1 MLGKK
6 TKRVFYLVPVV
17 AALLLVVVAVTAQEP
32 AATTATTITVD
43 STDDNYSDGQS
54 KTCSAYPDDPCTLR
68 RAINQA
74 HNAGSRPVYIQFN
87 IPLTDTGYIPSLGA
101 WKIQLTGSSA
111 YDLREIY
118 GQTIIDGSTQP
129 GGRTNG
135 PKIIVDGQ
143 DTHNIGLILRQNDN
157 EVRGLAFQNFEDN
170 HISVSSDGNTVEDC
184 WFGLSDDGSTLS
196 SGSASEP
203 ELDSGIAL
211 AANADGNTIRDN
223 ILAGF
228 KGAAVAIRGTN
239 NVFSGNWI
247 GANASGLVPL
257 PTQFDKHPCL
267 GSSTWNGGCGITVDD
282 DDNQIGGPTAAEGNH
297 FVGLYLSSFA
307 LTNQKPAM
315 DVSGQGHVI
324 QNNVIGLDINGDAIG
339 VCGRGLSMLDGPS
352 DMDVLD
358 NIFVEPGYSAIM
370 ANHWTFNGNTL
381 QGNLIERESPWPGTL
396 PGQASAEGAVVFATM
411 APTVLLS
418 FTPAKVVNV
427 NGTTVTG
434 RAGDGSPCPNCTVE
448 LFLDDTDSITE
459 TLQSLDLV
467 VADGSGN
474 WTATLPASLE
484 GGQGLRTM
492 STVPDDFTIIGLD
505 AGTTSNLSVLQAA
518 TYQVFLPFLTRK
530 H

>member
-1 MLGKK
+1 MTRKLLVLIPAML
-6 TKRVFYLVPVV
+6 
-17 AALLLVVVAVTAQEP
+17 ALLLVVVAVTAQEASP
-32 AATTATTITVD
+32 DLATYITVT
-43 STDDNYSDGQS
+43 STDDDYTDGNS
-54 KTCSAYPDDPCTLR
+54 KTCTQFPPMQCTLR

-74 HNAGSRPVYIQFN
+74 HNAGDRPVYIQFS
-87 IPLTDTGYIPSLGA
+87 IPTTATGYIPSLGV

-118 GQTIIDGSTQP
+118 GQTIIDGGTQP
-129 GGRTNG
+129 GGRANG

-157 EVRGLAFQNFEDN
+157 EVRGLAFQNFEDT
-170 HISVSSDGNTVEDC
+170 HLSISSDDNTVEDC
-184 WFGLSDDGSTLS
+184 WFGLSDDGTTLS
-196 SGSASEP
+196 SGDASEP
-203 ELDSGIAL
+203 ELDSGLAL
-211 AANADGNTIRDN
+211 AAGSDGNTIRN
-223 ILAGF
+223 NKLAGF

-257 PTQFDKHPCL
+257 PAQFDKHPCL
-267 GSSTWNGGCGITVDD
+267 GSSTWNGGTGITVDD

-324 QNNVIGLDINGDAIG
+324 QNNVIGLDINDDAIG
-339 VCGRGLSMLDGPS
+339 VCGRGLSMLDGPA
-352 DMDVLD
+352 DVDVLD
-358 NIFVEPGYSAIM
+358 NIFVDPGYSAIM

-381 QGNLIERESPWPGTL
+381 QGNLIERENPWPGAL

-411 APTVLLS
+411 VPAELRN
-418 FTPAKVVNV
+418 FTPAKVTQV
-427 NGTTVTG
+427 NGTTVSG
-434 RAGDGSPCPNCTVE
+434 VAGDGSPCAYCTVE
-448 LFLDDTDSITE
+448 LFLDDTDAITE

-467 VADGSGN
+467 VADNGGN
-474 WTATLPASLE
+474 WTASLPAPLE

-492 STVPDDFTIIGLD
+492 STVPDDFTITGLD
-505 AGTTSNLSVLQAA
+505 ADTTSRLSELQAA
-518 TYQVFLPFLTRK
+518 TYQVFMPFVVRNQ
-530 H
+530 